1 MELIAI
7 VGPTASGKT
16 HKAVALAKR
25 IGGEII
31 SADSRQ
37 LYRGMDIG
45 TGKDLEE
52 YGTVPYHLID
62 ICPAGY
68 KYNLYEYLRDCDK
81 AVAEIRQRGNQP
93 IVCGGTGLYVESYLK
108 GVRLPEVPENKALR
122 ERLEAYTLEDLT
134 AMLAEMKTLHNT
146 TDVDTKKRAIRAIEI
161 QRYYID
167 NPDIAQKAEPHPV
180 ENALIVGVDIDRE
193 ARRRRITERLHARL
207 EEGMVD
213 EIRRLLDSG
222 VAADDLTY
230 YGLEYKFVTAYVTGQ
245 LTYDEMVSQL
255 EIAIHQFAK
264 RQMTWFR
271 GMERRG
277 FKINWLPYDMPD
289 ADFAEAVVGMMKMK
303 KINFI
308 KELWPLC
315 DFFFIAPEAY
325 AREDKFV
332 RKNWTETA
340 VVDMAELAALL
351 EGLDDFSVVGQKAA
365 VDRWAEET
373 GKKPWNPWRVALVGT
388 GKGPDMYE
396 LSAFLGKEET
406 LRRMRKAV
414 EILK

>member
-1 MELIAI
+1 MVDCANISEEYSVQMFQTAARKEAHKLIKA
-7 VGPTASGKT
+7 GKT
-16 HKAVALAKR
+16 PVF
-25 IGGEII
+25 
-31 SADSRQ
+31 
-37 LYRGMDIG
+37 
-45 TGKDLEE
+45 
-52 YGTVPYHLID
+52 
-62 ICPAGY
+62 
-68 KYNLYEYLRDCDK
+68 
-81 AVAEIRQRGNQP
+81 
-93 IVCGGTGLYVESYLK
+93 CGGTGLYVESYLK

-230 YGLEYKFVTAYVTGQ
+230 YGLEYKFVTAYATGQ

-289 ADFAEAVVGMMKMK
+289 ADFAEAVVGMMQ
-303 KINFI
+303 
-308 KELWPLC
+308 
-315 DFFFIAPEAY
+315 
-325 AREDKFV
+325 R
-332 RKNWTETA
+332 
-340 VVDMAELAALL
+340 
-351 EGLDDFSVVGQKAA
+351 Q
-365 VDRWAEET
+365 
-373 GKKPWNPWRVALVGT
+373 
-388 GKGPDMYE
+388 
-396 LSAFLGKEET
+396 
-406 LRRMRKAV
+406 
-414 EILK
+414 